1 MAIPPFAA
9 GCTAVRL
16 HCRTVD
22 QDLRW
27 RPSCR
32 CQNIKDVDPYA
43 LRGPPDKPV
52 VERFVRAIDIRRID
66 PATAR
71 LQDVHDA
78 ADNPP
83 IIDPRLASRISRQ
96 QWREPGKLIFR

>member
-1 MAIPPFAA
+1 MPEYQ
-9 GCTAVRL
+9 R
-16 HCRTVD
+16 
-22 QDLRW
+22 
-27 RPSCR
+27 
-32 CQNIKDVDPYA
+32 VDPYA
-43 LRGPPDKPV
+43 LRGLPDKPV

-83 IIDPRLASRISRQ
+83 IIDPRLLPRVSVGNNGASR
-96 QWREPGKLIFR
+96 EN

>member
-1 MAIPPFAA
+1 VPA
-9 GCTAVRL
+9 GL
-16 HCRTVD
+16 IE
-22 QDLRW
+22 
-27 RPSCR
+27 
-32 CQNIKDVDPYA
+32 NKDCVSAGGYA